1 MIGSS
6 GGSRA
11 PGGLQDPRSTRNTRE
26 AGEAALTRLDGVARL
41 LVVVP
46 SETDPPARLG
56 EWLRAAGLELDERH
70 LLLGDTL
77 PETLDGCDGLLVL
90 GGPQSSMD
98 DETTSP
104 ELVGVRQLLRHAIDG
119 DVPTL
124 AICLGA
130 QLLAQVGG
138 GRTRAGI
145 DGPEV
150 GATLVAKRDA
160 ADGDPVFGPV
170 PLSPDVIQW
179 HHDEISEL
187 PRNAQLLASSPHYPH
202 QAFRVGRHVYALQF
216 HIETTPEM
224 VRAWAESD
232 PVGVAAS
239 PLELEPL
246 CVRAAAAHEDVAEV
260 WQPFAA
266 RFADLVRAS
275 VGARA

>member
-1 MIGSS
+1 MT
-6 GGSRA
+6 SR
-11 PGGLQDPRSTRNTRE
+11 G
-26 AGEAALTRLDGVARL
+26 RL

-56 EWLRAAGLELDERH
+56 EWLRTAGLELDERH
-70 LLLGDTL
+70 LGLGDPL
-77 PETLDGCDGLLVL
+77 PGTLDEVDGLLVL
-90 GGPQSSMD
+90 GGPQSSLD
-98 DETTSP
+98 DEATSP
-104 ELVGVRQLLRHAIDG
+104 ELVGVRHLLRQAVDA
-119 DVPTL
+119 DLPTL

-138 GRTRAGI
+138 GRTRTGV

-160 ADGDPVFGPV
+160 ADTDPVFGPV

-187 PRNAQLLASSPHYPH
+187 PRGATLLAGNPHYPH
-202 QAFRVGRHVYALQF
+202 QAFRVGGRVYGLQF

-224 VRAWAESD
+224 VRAWAGSD

-239 PLELEPL
+239 PLDVETL
-246 CVRAAAAHEDVAEV
+246 CLRADAAHDDVAEA
-260 WQPFAA
+260 WQPFAV
-266 RFADLVRAS
+266 RFADLVRA
-275 VGARA
+275 RAGTRA